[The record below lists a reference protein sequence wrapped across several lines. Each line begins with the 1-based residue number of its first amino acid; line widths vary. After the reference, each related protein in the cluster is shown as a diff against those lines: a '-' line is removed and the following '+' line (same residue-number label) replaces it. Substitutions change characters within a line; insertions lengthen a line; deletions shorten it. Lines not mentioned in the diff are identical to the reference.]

1 MLHLDDTEKKIVER
15 IEKNRKEI
23 VEFARDIY
31 AHGELGYKEFRTAEK
46 FNCFM
51 KGLQLPVQEKL
62 AITGAKACLNTEK
75 KENISL
81 ALIGELDALRIPEHK
96 YANKETQA
104 AHSCGH
110 HAQLAGVIGAAIA
123 LTDSQ
128 VKEKL
133 DGQVIFFSTP
143 AEEYGEIEFK
153 NKLRAEGKIKYGGG
167 KCELIRQGAFDDID
181 LSIAHHI
188 RADDIVTGGI
198 TGNGFVSKVIRYRG
212 KAAHAAACP
221 ENGINALNAASLGL
235 SALAYQRET
244 FRDEDAVRVHPIM
257 TKGGNLVNV
266 VPDEVVLE
274 TLVRGKNKNAIL
286 DASEKTDRAFQAG
299 AYAIGAKCEITTL
312 PGYLPTLSS
321 EAYPELVRAA
331 KAIAGKYKV
340 VEANVNQHSGG
351 STDIGDVQHL
361 QPVIRF
367 QTGGI
372 AGGLHTVDF
381 SMEDEE
387 LAYIVTAKIF
397 ALTAYALL
405 RNGAEGAKRI
415 CAEYKPVFTKEQYLR
430 YMDSFDR

>member
-1 MLHLDDTEKKIVER
+1 MLHLDDTEKKIIEL

-23 VEFARDIY
+23 VDFARDIY
-31 AHGELGYKEFRTAEK
+31 THGELGYKEFKTAEK

-51 KGLQLPVQEKL
+51 KGLQLPVQEEL
-62 AITGAKACLNTEK
+62 AITGAKAYLNQER
-75 KENISL
+75 KENISV

-96 YANKETQA
+96 YANQETQA

-123 LTDSQ
+123 LTDSE

-188 RADDIVTGGI
+188 RANDIVTGGI
-198 TGNGFVSKVIRYRG
+198 TGNGFVSKVIRYHG

-244 FRDEDAVRVHPIM
+244 FRDEDAVRIHPIM

-266 VPDEVVLE
+266 VPDEFVLE
-274 TLVRGKNKNAIL
+274 TLVRGKNKHAIL

-312 PGYLPTLSS
+312 PGYMPTLSS

-331 KAIAGKYKV
+331 NAIAGKYKV
-340 VEANVNQHSGG
+340 IEANVNQHSGG

-415 CAEYKPVFTKEQYLR
+415 CAEYKPIFTKEQYLR
-430 YMDSFDR
+430 YMDSFDE